1 MKNILKTNEVK
12 YNYGFT
18 LVETLVAIS
27 ILVLAVTGAFTAAQ
41 SGLSS
46 YNHSKNQTI
55 AIYLAQEAIE
65 QIRYTRSTNTISG
78 SYWLSGIAESSSNVC
93 FDTTNNGKSC
103 TVDVLNNT
111 LTACSGT
118 CPVIRQN
125 TAGDNSYG
133 YTGSWTSTIFRR
145 SVQITPI
152 YPAGCIN
159 DCSEVSVL
167 VTMTWSK
174 GLVNRQFKIR
184 ENLFNWQ

>member
-1 MKNILKTNEVK
+1 MNPLKEKINKNKS
-12 YNYGFT
+12 GFT

-27 ILVLAVTGAFTAAQ
+27 ILVLAVTGAFSAAQ

-65 QIRYTRSTNTISG
+65 QIRYRRSTNTISG
-78 SYWLSGIAESSSNVC
+78 SYWLSSVAEASSNVC
-93 FDTTNNGKSC
+93 FDTLNNGKSC

-125 TAGDNSYG
+125 TDGDNSYG
-133 YTGSWTSTIFRR
+133 YTGAWTATIFRR
-145 SVQITPI
+145 SVQITPV

-159 DCSEVSVL
+159 NCSEVSVL
-167 VTMTWSK
+167 VTITWSK

-184 ENLFNWQ
+184 ENLFDWQ